1 MNDFLKLVFDKY
13 ESQITDSIFC
23 FIEND
28 RDLMKAYLD
37 LVAEKGDLQNV
48 NFQISKAIG
57 TRYNVPCKSESE
69 RMDSPKSKLIQGYN
83 EKERR

>member
-37 LVAEKGDLQNV
+37 LVAEKG
-48 NFQISKAIG
+48 
-57 TRYNVPCKSESE
+57 VPK
-69 RMDSPKSKLIQGYN
+69 IF
-83 EKERR
+83 